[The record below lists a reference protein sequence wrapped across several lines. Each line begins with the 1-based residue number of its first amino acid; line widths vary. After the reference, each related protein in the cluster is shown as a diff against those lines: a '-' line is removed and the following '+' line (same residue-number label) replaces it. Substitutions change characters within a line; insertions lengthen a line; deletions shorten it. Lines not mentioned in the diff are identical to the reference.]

1 MRTLENTTLD
11 ELVNFALNHR
21 AKMTV
26 RQAFDYMEKAHAENR
41 TVTMLWKVSDKDYI
55 KWYNENKEHL
65 ETLFNETLYIVSC
78 HNKAFG
84 NYCGYSIFASSL
96 ASKHRNLPYEG
107 LDRIERCNIDW
118 CIPFYD
124 EEYTI
129 LKELNEYEKTHPIS
143 KWTNTKV

>member
-11 ELVNFALNHR
+11 ELVRFALNHR
-21 AKMTV
+21 QKMTV
-26 RQAFDYMEKAHAENR
+26 KEAFNYMEKAHAENR
-41 TVTMLWKVSDKDYI
+41 TVTMLWKVADKEY
-55 KWYNENKEHL
+55 KNWYEQHKKVL
-65 ETLFNETLYIVSC
+65 ESLFNETLYIVSC

-107 LDRIERCNIDW
+107 LDRIEHLDIDW

-129 LKELNEYEKTHPIS
+129 LKELNEYEK
-143 KWTNTKV
+143 KNNVLK